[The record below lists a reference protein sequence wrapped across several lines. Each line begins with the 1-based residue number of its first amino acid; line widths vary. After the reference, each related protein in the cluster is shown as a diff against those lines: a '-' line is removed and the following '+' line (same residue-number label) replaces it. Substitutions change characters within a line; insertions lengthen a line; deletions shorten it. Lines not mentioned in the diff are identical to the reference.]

1 MSVQGIGEIELPVKT
16 HLTRNGS
23 NSQGTLT
30 LVDVLY
36 VPSVECNILGNPLLA
51 TCDIDLKPG
60 TISKIIDSRTGKTV
74 GLLDESKVWR
84 LRLRGQS
91 PAQSSLDEKENA
103 KIQVNWPEEQR
114 DKWHKAKRGLVLSS
128 GTPASES
135 QTSSSQR
142 ASSASTVAVKGLKG
156 ARGSGDTA
164 SMTADATA
172 SEPKIQAEK
181 KQEAQSH
188 QSPAQPAETAPK
200 INSRSTHNDVHRAT
214 TSQHTPV
221 GPLTPKGKAWLKDEQ
236 LNERSFLLTYGLAIH
251 KDDERAKGRAI
262 LRAFMA
268 RE

>member
-1 MSVQGIGEIELPVKT
+1 MAVEGIGEIELPVKT
-16 HLTRNGS
+16 HPTRNGS

-36 VPSVECNILGNPLLA
+36 VPSAKCNIIGNPLLD
-51 TCDIDLKPG
+51 TCEVDLKSG
-60 TISKIIDSRTGKTV
+60 TVTKIINFRTEKTV
-74 GLLDESKVWR
+74 GLLDEFKVWR

-91 PAQSSLDEKENA
+91 PGQSSLDEEENT
-103 KIQVNWPEEQR
+103 KIQVTWPKEQR
-114 DKWHKAKRGLVLSS
+114 DKWHKAKRGSVLSS

-156 ARGSGDTA
+156 ARGSGDTV

-181 KQEAQSH
+181 KQKAQSN

-200 INSRSTHNDVHRAT
+200 INSRSKHNDVHRAT
-214 TSQHTPV
+214 TSQHTPL
-221 GPLTPKGKAWLKDEQ
+221 GPLTPKEKAWLKDEQ